1 MFFHFQFPSL
11 HFLTFAGSVAVSAM
25 FRALLRTP
33 TVAAGEKAAADPQR
47 SVAIAS
53 FMMGDVYGWIMT
65 PRKTEDELVY
75 GSPPLPKIFDSS
87 SLPQVT

>member
-1 MFFHFQFPSL
+1 
-11 HFLTFAGSVAVSAM
+11 M

-53 FMMGDVYGWIMT
+53 FMMGVSYERIMT
-65 PRKTEDELVY
+65 P
-75 GSPPLPKIFDSS
+75 S
-87 SLPQVT
+87 